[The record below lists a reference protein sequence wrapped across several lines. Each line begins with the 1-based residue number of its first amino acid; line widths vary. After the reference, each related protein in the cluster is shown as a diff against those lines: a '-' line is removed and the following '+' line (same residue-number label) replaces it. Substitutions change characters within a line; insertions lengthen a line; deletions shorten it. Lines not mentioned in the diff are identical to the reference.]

1 MTLTVTLPYP
11 GEYVEASS
19 SAASGA
25 AAAAEGGG
33 VKVEAPPPLG
43 STMLDKRA
51 ANQGKKSRKRTA
63 PGEVHAEGDA
73 QNGAGESDVKPD
85 V

>member
-1 MTLTVTLPYP
+1 M
-11 GEYVEASS
+11 
-19 SAASGA
+19 
-25 AAAAEGGG
+25 
-33 VKVEAPPPLG
+33 KVEAPPPLG

-73 QNGAGESDVKPD
+73 QNGAAAGEAGESDVKPD

>member
-1 MTLTVTLPYP
+1 M
-11 GEYVEASS
+11 
-19 SAASGA
+19 
-25 AAAAEGGG
+25 
-33 VKVEAPPPLG
+33 KVEAPPPLG

-73 QNGAGESDVKPD
+73 QNGAGESDMKPD

>member
-1 MTLTVTLPYP
+1 M
-11 GEYVEASS
+11 
-19 SAASGA
+19 
-25 AAAAEGGG
+25 
-33 VKVEAPPPLG
+33 KVEAPPPLG

-63 PGEVHAEGDA
+63 PGEVHAEGDHA
-73 QNGAGESDVKPD
+73 QNGAAESDVKPD